1 MENKYKDEVKAAEA
15 FAAKYKALNEE
26 IGKVIIGQHE
36 VVKDIVI
43 SIFSGGHALLV
54 GVPGLA
60 KTLLVNTI
68 SKSLGLKFSR
78 IQFTPD
84 LMPSDIIGSEILDKE
99 RNFKFVK
106 GPIFANVV
114 LADEINR
121 TPPKTQAALLEAM
134 QEKSVT
140 AGGETHRL
148 EEPFFV
154 LATQNPIEQEG
165 TYPLPEAQLDRFMFN
180 IWVDYPSFQEEVDV
194 VKATTTDKKVD
205 VNSVMN
211 AEEIKYFQ
219 QLVRKVPVTDNVME
233 YAVNLTAMTRPEGD
247 RAPQLVKD
255 YISWGAGPRASQ
267 YLILGAKCHALIN
280 GKYAPDNEDV
290 RAVATPILR
299 HRMVK
304 NYKAEAEGYSIEKI
318 IDELKNQR

>member
-1 MENKYKDEVKAAEA
+1 
-15 FAAKYKALNEE
+15 
-26 IGKVIIGQHE
+26 
-36 VVKDIVI
+36 
-43 SIFSGGHALLV
+43 
-54 GVPGLA
+54 
-60 KTLLVNTI
+60 
-68 SKSLGLKFSR
+68 
-78 IQFTPD
+78 
-84 LMPSDIIGSEILDKE
+84 
-99 RNFKFVK
+99 
-106 GPIFANVV
+106 
-114 LADEINR
+114 
-121 TPPKTQAALLEAM
+121 
-134 QEKSVT
+134 
-140 AGGETHRL
+140 
-148 EEPFFV
+148 
-154 LATQNPIEQEG
+154 
-165 TYPLPEAQLDRFMFN
+165 MFN

-194 VKATTTDKKVD
+194 VKATTTDKKVA
-205 VNSVMN
+205 VNSVMD